1 MRLGDGVHGGAGSK
15 IVRVLLAAM
24 QHDDEATRALRRAG
38 RNVQLVAS
46 RPGRAGKRPGYKL
59 CAICNRGRRTTR
71 FGSEGLQA
79 CQRCERLGRQPAFPK
94 DLQHLAKRLAKTP

>member
-24 QHDDEATRALRRAG
+24 QHDDEATWPLRRAG

-46 RPGRAGKRPGYKL
+46 RPRRAGKRPSHKL
-59 CAICNRGRRTTR
+59 CAICNGGRRTTR
-71 FGSEGLQA
+71 FGSDGLQA
-79 CQRCERLGRQPAFPK
+79 CQRSERLGRQPAFPK
-94 DLQHLAKRLAKTP
+94 YPQHVAKRLAKAP